1 MLRANF
7 AQTNHKRKGVVIMTT
22 IFALDVGNKQT
33 KFKSKDY
40 EGVFPSALINQ
51 RDVQS
56 VFSLGTPEGLT
67 SAKVNGDSQA
77 YYCGQGV
84 LNYSQNK
91 LLDSLGFGD
100 RYKREVYHLLNE
112 FALNVLAKKST
123 EKLDD
128 IHVIAGLPT
137 GDYTKEVIDEIK
149 TIFLEKTGEDF
160 KARTHLVTVDDEE
173 VLTKVT
179 DVTVLPQPIGTFY
192 NEVLKENGDVKQGEL
207 VSKRVAIVDIGGGTL
222 LLDELDNVQLDT
234 NYRIQLETG
243 ANTLYSDLRSSLMKR
258 YSLNTDLHK
267 IELMVREGL
276 ADSALENARF
286 VYRQSDNNRFDVT
299 EIVLSAVQHWTNTII
314 NNVFTTFQNLNEV
327 DAVIVTGGSAS
338 IIDKQAF
345 ADAFSDST
353 KVIFVDEPE
362 LANVRGFYKYGK
374 LHDTQQEG

>member
-1 MLRANF
+1 M
-7 AQTNHKRKGVVIMTT
+7 
-22 IFALDVGNKQT
+22 
-33 KFKSKDY
+33 
-40 EGVFPSALINQ
+40 
-51 RDVQS
+51 
-56 VFSLGTPEGLT
+56 
-67 SAKVNGDSQA
+67 
-77 YYCGQGV
+77 
-84 LNYSQNK
+84 
-91 LLDSLGFGD
+91 
-100 RYKREVYHLLNE
+100 
-112 FALNVLAKKST
+112 LAKKST

-149 TIFLEKTGEDF
+149 SVFLEKTGEGF
-160 KARTHLVTVDDEE
+160 KARTHLVTIDDEE

-243 ANTLYSDLRSSLMKR
+243 ANTLYSDLRSSLMQR

-338 IIDKQAF
+338 IIDKHAF